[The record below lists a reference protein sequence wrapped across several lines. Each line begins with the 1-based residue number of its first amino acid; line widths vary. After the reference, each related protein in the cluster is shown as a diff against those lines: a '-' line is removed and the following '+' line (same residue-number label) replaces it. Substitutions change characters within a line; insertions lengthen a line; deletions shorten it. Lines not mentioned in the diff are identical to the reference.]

1 MIFVCVDKITRYD
14 THPVFTPFH
23 PFVFIG
29 ERNNVMIEGFF
40 SHMTITTKFTML
52 TLYRCLL
59 VTVLEYRD
67 SSSIIQSC
75 MTIPRHFLGLF
86 CLFFFS
92 FLFICCRG
100 ILGVFL
106 IGFCWVLFVVV
117 VFCFVFV
124 FCFFLR
130 VIFLGRGDNTLYD
143 FCISSRTVSSFK
155 YFAPLRCRPK
165 ALPM

>member
-75 MTIPRHFLGLF
+75 MTTPRHFLGLF

-100 ILGVFL
+100 ILGVFFNWFL
-106 IGFCWVLFVVV
+106 LGFVCCCCFL
-117 VFCFVFV
+117 FCF
-124 FCFFLR
+124 CFLLFFFFACDFFR
-130 VIFLGRGDNTLYD
+130 ERG
-143 FCISSRTVSSFK
+143 
-155 YFAPLRCRPK
+155 
-165 ALPM
+165 